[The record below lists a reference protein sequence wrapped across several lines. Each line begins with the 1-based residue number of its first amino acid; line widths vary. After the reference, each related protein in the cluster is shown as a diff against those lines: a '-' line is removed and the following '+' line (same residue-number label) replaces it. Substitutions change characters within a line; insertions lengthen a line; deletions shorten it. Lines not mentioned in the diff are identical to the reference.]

1 MSMSFIGPSGSCES
15 PWIRY
20 ALLRDNVM
28 HHLESGTISSRFMS
42 LYSMAAALGGAPV
55 TVSARRLHDEAAEI
69 VAKLLELPRTELAIS
84 ARTQAVIRFDVPL
97 PLGPPTMVLPDLTS
111 LPWVSPASETLGAVF
126 GSLAR
131 DLLRIT
137 SGASEVDQVQVIDT

>member
-1 MSMSFIGPSGSCES
+1 MSLSIIGPCGSCES

-28 HHLESGTISSRFMS
+28 HHLEGGTVSSRFLN

-55 TVSARRLHDEAAEI
+55 TVSARRLHEEAAEI
-69 VAKLLELPRTELAIS
+69 VDKLLERPATELAIS
-84 ARTQAVIRFDVPL
+84 ARTQAIIRFDVPL
-97 PLGPPTMVLPDLTS
+97 PVGPPTMLLPDLAS
-111 LPWVSPASETLGAVF
+111 LPWVSPTSQTLGAVF
-126 GSLAR
+126 GSLVR

-137 SGASEVDQVQVIDT
+137 DGAGEADLVHVIDT